1 MFFKHLLLP
10 NGLSGILRCE
20 VFFDFGIFLLYE
32 KRDNKYG
39 DGFNVILEDIIN
51 KYLTKSTK
59 DKNYIKKM
67 NIIFNGSSSI

>member
-32 KRDNKYG
+32 KK
-39 DGFNVILEDIIN
+39 EIIN
-51 KYLTKSTK
+51 DYLVNFLICSFKNSSTIG
-59 DKNYIKKM
+59 DK
-67 NIIFNGSSSI
+67 

>member
-32 KRDNKYG
+32 KK
-39 DGFNVILEDIIN
+39 EIIN
-51 KYLTKSTK
+51 DYLVNFLICSFKNASTIG
-59 DKNYIKKM
+59 DK
-67 NIIFNGSSSI
+67 